1 MKRFAILSALLAA
14 GFVVHAST
22 KATGG
27 GPARIVVSNDSD
39 SRQIADIRERID
51 KLQAELD
58 GLKAQLKALEARPPT
73 FRVPP
78 QPRLPSGRPIPPN
91 WERREFNGQ
100 DVYIIPLDLP
110 IAAGPPGRLE

>member
-22 KATGG
+22 TATGG
-27 GPARIVVSNDSD
+27 GPARIVASSESD
-39 SRQIADIRERID
+39 SRQIADIRKRIGE
-51 KLQAELD
+51 LQAELD
-58 GLKAQLKALEARPPT
+58 GLKEKLKTLETRPRT
-73 FRVPP
+73 FAVPP

-100 DVYIIPLDLP
+100 DVYIIPLDHSP
-110 IAAGPPGRLE
+110 

>member
-1 MKRFAILSALLAA
+1 MKRFVILSALLAA
-14 GFVVHAST
+14 GFVVHVST

-27 GPARIVVSNDSD
+27 GPARIVVSNEAD
-39 SRQIADIRERID
+39 SRRISDIRKRIGE
-51 KLQAELD
+51 LQAELD

-100 DVYIIPLDLP
+100 DLYIIPLRIPLV
-110 IAAGPPGRLE
+110 PG